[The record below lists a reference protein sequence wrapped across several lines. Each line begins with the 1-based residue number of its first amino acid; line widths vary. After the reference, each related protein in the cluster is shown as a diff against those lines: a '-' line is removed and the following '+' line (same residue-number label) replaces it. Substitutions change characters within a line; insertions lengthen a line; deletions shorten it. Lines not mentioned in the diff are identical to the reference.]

1 MATDLTGLKV
11 KDTYNS
17 LLKIGD
23 NSSLSATP
31 DKISDGFGNESIL
44 YLSTSQVSIGA
55 LPATGYD
62 LTVGNSGIKT
72 QIIDVVGAATAASLQ
87 LTGGSG
93 SQGTL
98 SWNTDEE
105 TVDIIQNGAV
115 LQLGQETH
123 VHVKNQT
130 GSTITD
136 GTPVYVTGTL
146 GSSGRLTVAPM
157 IADGTIEAKYFL
169 GITTEDIPNGEDG
182 KVTTFGKIRG
192 LDTTA
197 YTEGQTLYVSASTAG
212 AFQTTA
218 PVAPN
223 LDLEVAIVINSHA
236 NNGTIF
242 VRAQNGHYLGLL
254 HDVYLNSPANNQFLV
269 YN

>member
-1 MATDLTGLKV
+1 MATNLTGLKV

-31 DKISDGFGNESIL
+31 DKISDGLGNESVL

-55 LPATGYD
+55 LPASGYD

-72 QIIDVVGAATAASLQ
+72 GRIDITNAATAASLQ

-130 GSTITD
+130 GSTIND

-146 GSSGRLTVAPM
+146 G
-157 IADGTIEAKYFL
+157 
-169 GITTEDIPNGEDG
+169 
-182 KVTTFGKIRG
+182 
-192 LDTTA
+192 
-197 YTEGQTLYVSASTAG
+197 
-212 AFQTTA
+212 
-218 PVAPN
+218 
-223 LDLEVAIVINSHA
+223 
-236 NNGTIF
+236 
-242 VRAQNGHYLGLL
+242 
-254 HDVYLNSPANNQFLV
+254 
-269 YN
+269 